1 MNIDTINSILWN
13 CWDPIAI
20 KDLNGPFDEYNE
32 YAIKILSMIEANA
45 SIDELYKYLRN
56 VRTKNMKM
64 NADDNIDRRVA
75 VQLDECR
82 SLDART

>member
-1 MNIDTINSILWN
+1 MNIDTINSILGN

-20 KDLNGPFDEYNE
+20 KDLNGPVDEYNE